1 MKPMNSLSS
10 LAFLV
15 PLLLPLSAQANDYVP
30 DIDGRCALWAPSMLH
45 QREYAVR
52 YTGACRNGRAEG
64 RGTAEWLYRYAEMK
78 VKASWR
84 GEFRNG
90 VFLDGQEIKGW
101 VEPVPGDRYVVA
113 MGKLDGAG
121 LYFISRSP
129 QDGPLALCRID
140 RVALVLGPS
149 ADAGDDE
156 AVRRLMEDGARFYL
170 AACPRESRTPSVGA
184 FTEAIAAQ
192 PNGLLPEPFA
202 RARYDADSGKLS
214 AYRND
219 VADQAGEA
227 RKRAAFMKAQDE
239 ARARFNEFSLRNGI
253 AAWVTTRQ
261 LDENPF
267 RWEGRTVGVI
277 VRLERMLAPDAA
289 LVQSGLRDGG
299 RAVQLAGIT
308 PDFPESRHSV
318 LAAVRVGTRQ
328 PAADGGDARIAY
340 TTLHHVDSRVCAS
353 DGCGDWLLWA
363 RGERRLAWGEP
374 FSPR

>member
-1 MKPMNSLSS
+1 MKTMNSWLP
-10 LAFLV
+10 LAFLI
-15 PLLLPLSAQANDYVP
+15 LLLPALPAQANEYVP
-30 DIDGRCALWAPSMLH
+30 DIDGRCALWAPSMLG

-64 RGTAEWLYRYAEMK
+64 RGAAEWLYRYAEMK

-90 VFLDGQEIKGW
+90 VFLDGQEIEGW
-101 VEPVPGDRYVVA
+101 IEPVPGDRYVVA

-140 RVALVLGPS
+140 RVALVLGPK

-170 AACPRESRTPSVGA
+170 AACPHQSRTPSIGA

-202 RARYDADSGKLS
+202 RARYDADSGTLS

-219 VADQAGEA
+219 VADKAGEA

-239 ARARFNEFSLRNGI
+239 ARERFNEFSARNGI

-267 RWEGRTVGVI
+267 RWEGRTVGAI
-277 VRLERMLAPDAA
+277 VRLERMLTPNAA
-289 LVQSGLRDGG
+289 LVRSGLRDGNWP
-299 RAVQLAGIT
+299 VQLAGIT
-308 PDFPESRHSV
+308 PDFPESRRAV
-318 LAAVRVGTRQ
+318 LIAARVGTRQ
-328 PAADGGDARIAY
+328 PAADGSDARIAY
-340 TTLHHVDSRVCAS
+340 TTLLHLDSRICGS

-374 FSPR
+374 FSPH